1 MPHVAF
7 YPHFNHYHIIT
18 VALVYGC
25 KQKKPLHC
33 IFPPCMF
40 SRSSVGLLYSYPLG
54 FGTWNILETA
64 HNTQHYF
71 CYIIQI
77 NVKLSVGDLFVVKGL
92 CFALSPQNPL

>member
-1 MPHVAF
+1 M
-7 YPHFNHYHIIT
+7 
-18 VALVYGC
+18 
-25 KQKKPLHC
+25 
-33 IFPPCMF
+33 
-40 SRSSVGLLYSYPLG
+40 LYSYPLG

-92 CFALSPQNPL
+92 CFALSPQNLL